1 MWLNAGGVDF
11 PYIYIHHS
19 NIVSVPFVT
28 ERNVCVETKL
38 CITFPSKFERPRRL
52 LTLRAENLQS
62 YDGFRI
68 QAGLLSGKGRVL
80 LQLYC
85 GLCCLLGGYRRFK
98 GT

>member
-1 MWLNAGGVDF
+1 MNAGGVDF
-11 PYIYIHHS
+11 PSIYAHHS

-28 ERNVCVETKL
+28 VRNVCVETML
-38 CITFPSKFERPRRL
+38 YITFPSKFERPRRL

-68 QAGLLSGKGRVL
+68 QVGLLSGKGRVL
-80 LQLYC
+80 LQLYG
-85 GLCCLLGGYRRFK
+85 GLCCLFGGYRRFN